1 MNPIALITGAS
12 RGIGRG
18 IALELAKT
26 GHNLVI
32 NFAGNEAAARQTAA
46 DCVAAADEA
55 GHPIR
60 AEVCQADISGAAD
73 RVRLVQFTKEKF
85 GRIDLLVNNAG
96 VAPNVRA
103 DLLDATE
110 ESFDHLIAINAKGP
124 FFLTQIVAREMIAAM
139 QRVAGSLPANR
150 AQESA
155 DPSQQSSARIE
166 TAAVAEAGS
175 AERRSGGSQ
184 RLPTRLP
191 EEVGRGSGRAQTSLG
206 DQGSA
211 GASPCQPKIV
221 TITSVSAYTASVN
234 RGDYCVSKA
243 ALSMLTPLFAA
254 RLAEHGIGVFEIRPG
269 IIANDMTGPV
279 NEKYDQ
285 MIANG
290 LTPIKRWGTPED
302 IGRAVA
308 AVASGAFPFS
318 TGEVINVDGGFHLRR
333 L

>member
-1 MNPIALITGAS
+1 MNPVALITGAS

-60 AEVCQADISGAAD
+60 AEICQADISVAAD

-110 ESFDHLIAINAKGP
+110 ESFDRLLAINAKGP
-124 FFLTQIVAREMIAAM
+124 FFLTQLVAREMVE
-139 QRVAGSLPANR
+139 Q
-150 AQESA
+150 
-155 DPSQQSSARIE
+155 
-166 TAAVAEAGS
+166 
-175 AERRSGGSQ
+175 
-184 RLPTRLP
+184 
-191 EEVGRGSGRAQTSLG
+191 VGRGSGRARTLSG

-211 GASPCQPKIV
+211 GASPYQPKIV

-269 IIANDMTGPV
+269 IIATDMTGPV
-279 NEKYDQ
+279 KDKYDQ
-285 MIANG
+285 LIANG

-308 AVASGAFPFS
+308 AVAGGAFPFS